1 MINYIFASFFIIGIL
16 YSFYTNTNISN
27 EMLIASSKSIEI
39 IFTMI
44 PIMCL
49 WLGIMNIA
57 KKSGLLDKLSK
68 LITPFLKIIFPEIP
82 KNSPCFSYIS
92 INIIMNMLGVG
103 NAATPFGLKAMKE
116 LDKDNKDKNRASEGM
131 ITFLILK
138 GEMTMFLNVGDVYK
152 EPGYMVLDSVSQ
164 IGNDIVQVTGNVN
177 TSKPGTYKITYTLN
191 KDNNNKLV
199 EERTVIVMAWR
210 LTVTSDTVPKQF
222 FSTM

>member
-27 EMLIASSKSIEI
+27 EMLIASSKSIEL

-57 KKSGLLDKLSK
+57 KKSGLLDKLAK
-68 LITPFLKIIFPEIP
+68 LITPLLKIIFPEIP

-103 NAATPFGLKAMKE
+103 NAATPFGLKAMESLQE
-116 LDKDNKDKNRASEGM
+116 LNKNKDTASRSM
-131 ITFLILK
+131 ITFIILN
-138 GEMTMFLNVGDVYK
+138 TAA
-152 EPGYMVLDSVSQ
+152 
-164 IGNDIVQVTGNVN
+164 VTIIPTTIISLRV
-177 TSKPGTYKITYTLN
+177 LN
-191 KDNNNKLV
+191 KSLNPMSIVPYIIITSTLSCIIGLIIDRLYYLV
-199 EERTVIVMAWR
+199 IR
-210 LTVTSDTVPKQF
+210 K
-222 FSTM
+222 